1 MTSQTPTR
9 RRRVPVAVVAT
20 AVLAA
25 AAGATGTAALW
36 SSGEP
41 TPLARL
47 TAGDLDIE
55 LLGTP
60 EWRETSA
67 DVTTT
72 PRTIDPTA
80 FLARPGDSVT
90 VRQDVTT
97 ELQGD
102 NLVGLL
108 SASWATNPALPEGTT
123 ATYTVRDA
131 GGFPVA
137 ADVPVGTRAFL
148 GRLDADDDGRADVFT
163 LEVTIA
169 WAEDM
174 PDRVGADAAP
184 QVVDLG
190 DFVLSLDQTRTG
202 EGFTS

>member
-9 RRRVPVAVVAT
+9 RRRAPVALVAT
-20 AVLAA
+20 ALLAA

-55 LLGTP
+55 LLRTA
-60 EWRETSA
+60 EWLETSA
-67 DVTTT
+67 DVASA
-72 PRTIDPTA
+72 PRLIDPTE
-80 FLARPGDSVT
+80 FLARPGDAVT
-90 VRQDVTT
+90 VSQDFTT

-108 SASWATNPALPEGTT
+108 SASWATDPALPSGTT

-131 GGFPVA
+131 EGAAVA
-137 ADVPVGTRAFL
+137 TDVPVGTQTVIE
-148 GRLDADDDGRADVFT
+148 RLDADDDGRSDVFT
-163 LEVTIA
+163 LEVTIEWSQEMA
-169 WAEDM
+169 
-174 PDRVGADAAP
+174 DRVGVDAAP

-190 DFVLSLDQTRTG
+190 DIVLGLEQTRTG

>member
-9 RRRVPVAVVAT
+9 RRRAPVALVAT
-20 AVLAA
+20 ALLAA

-60 EWRETSA
+60 EWLETSA
-67 DVTTT
+67 DVASA
-72 PRTIDPTA
+72 PRPIDPTE

-108 SASWATNPALPEGTT
+108 SASWASDPALPEGTT

-131 GGFPVA
+131 DGFPVA
-137 ADVPVGTRAFL
+137 TDVPVGTRAFL

-190 DFVLSLDQTRTG
+190 DIVLSLDQTRTG